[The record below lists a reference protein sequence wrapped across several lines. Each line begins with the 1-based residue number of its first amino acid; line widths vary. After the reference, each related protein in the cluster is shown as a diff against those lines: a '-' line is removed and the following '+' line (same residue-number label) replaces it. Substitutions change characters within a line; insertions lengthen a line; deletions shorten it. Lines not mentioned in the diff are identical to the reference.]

1 MLVLIFCH
9 MRSEILM
16 VTRRGYQHIPKLS
29 PDVLYDW
36 CCREQKLRFRKVA
49 GDAFL
54 ISAGSAI
61 VDGKM

>member
-1 MLVLIFCH
+1 MLVLMFCH
-9 MRSEILM
+9 MRSEILWILDE
-16 VTRRGYQHIPKLS
+16 GYQHIPKCLEY
-29 PDVLYDW
+29 VLYDW

-61 VDGKM
+61 IDGKM